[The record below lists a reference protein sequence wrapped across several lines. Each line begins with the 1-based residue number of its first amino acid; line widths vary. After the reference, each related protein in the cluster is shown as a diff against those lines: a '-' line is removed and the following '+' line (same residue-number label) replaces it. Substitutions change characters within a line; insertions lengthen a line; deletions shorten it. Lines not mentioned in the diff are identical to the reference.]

1 MQKGNKKELKKN
13 KKILKADKITY
24 ILKKYFL
31 KFVLKVKRHHLEGYS
46 NVVHTDNWKVF
57 LPWQVKFR

>member
-31 KFVLKVKRHHLEGYS
+31 KFVLKVKRTVCRDFKS
-46 NVVHTDNWKVF
+46 RC
-57 LPWQVKFR
+57 Q